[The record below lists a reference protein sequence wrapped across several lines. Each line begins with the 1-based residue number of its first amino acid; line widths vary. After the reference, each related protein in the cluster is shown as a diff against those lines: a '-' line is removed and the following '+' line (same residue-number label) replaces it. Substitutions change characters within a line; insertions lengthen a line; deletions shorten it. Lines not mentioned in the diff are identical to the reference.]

1 MENLL
6 DYSLRIK
13 NMMYFLCDKRTTS
26 AEILMF
32 EKRMREI
39 YEDGNETEKKEM
51 RRMR

>member
-13 NMMYFLCDKRTTS
+13 NIMYFLCDKRTTS

-39 YEDGNETEKKEM
+39 YEDGHEKEKEM

>member
-13 NMMYFLCDKRTTS
+13 NIMYFLCDKRTTS
-26 AEILMF
+26 AEIAML
-32 EKRMREI
+32 EERLREI